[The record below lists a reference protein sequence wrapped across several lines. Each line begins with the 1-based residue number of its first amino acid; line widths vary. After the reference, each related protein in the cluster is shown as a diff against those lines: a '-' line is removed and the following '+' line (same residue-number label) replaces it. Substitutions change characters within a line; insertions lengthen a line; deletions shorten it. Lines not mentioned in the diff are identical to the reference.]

1 MVMLFILLFIDVFMP
16 LTVLMDYFNEQ
27 LQLNARTRSLPATG
41 FYKASDMFGARFG
54 SLTFGSHFF
63 RIIGPDGKHVIGY
76 DSETLVR
83 SATGNELDIDEV
95 YGALDEPEHII
106 QLDRLVRTLHSLNYL
121 QRFSGNGILSLKVHP
136 RHITSV
142 GENYGKVFEAILS
155 DCGLGPERVLLHTR
169 LLSHASLPRFQQ
181 AFFDYRERGYQL
193 GVNVRGPEDLALLH
207 SLELEPDVIFVH
219 VPESADRWQPPL
231 SSLKIF
237 SKSRHYLVTTDESSP
252 HAQISEFDG
261 SVVRFRHTAHLINA

>member
-1 MVMLFILLFIDVFMP
+1 MP

-63 RIIGPDGKHVIGY
+63 RIIGPDGKYVIGY

-83 SATGNELDIDEV
+83 SATGNELDINEV
-95 YGALDEPEHII
+95 YGALDDPEHII

-121 QRFSGNGILSLKVHP
+121 QRFSDNGILSLKVHP

-155 DCGLGPERVLLHTR
+155 DCGLGPQRVLLHTR
-169 LLSHASLPRFQQ
+169 LLNHTSLPRFQQ
-181 AFFDYRERGYQL
+181 AFSDYRERGYQI
-193 GVNVRGPEDLALLH
+193 GVDVRSREDLALLH
-207 SLELEPDVIFVH
+207 SLELEPDVIFIH
-219 VPESADRWQPPL
+219 VVEAEPSVFDRSEWLPPV

-252 HAQISEFDG
+252 HSQISEFDG
-261 SVVRFRHTAHLINA
+261 SVVRIRHTANLVHV